1 MPDLPKD
8 EQPQRKLKRAVYKS
22 SGTGSEI
29 IVGLGPNSRLRRE
42 AEQKKAAEAAKTAPS
57 TSEPKTDAEDQ

>member
-1 MPDLPKD
+1 MQELPKD

-42 AEQKKAAEAAKTAPS
+42 VELKRKETQKQMETFDKPVSPDT
-57 TSEPKTDAEDQ
+57 T